1 MATVENV
8 IVQNLGEGVS
18 CLTLNRAPVNTLNPD
33 FLQEFACRL
42 DELAGDDEVQAVII
56 DSAFKVFSAGL
67 DLKEA
72 QGFDL
77 AAQQAIVRGLNVS
90 FTKLYSFP
98 KPTIAAVGGA
108 AIAGGLFFVLA
119 SDYRVGASQA
129 KFGLAEVRV
138 GADFPIGP
146 LEIAR
151 ATLTPNDLRRLM
163 LGGQPIGA
171 DAALSAGILDAVIE
185 VEGLRAAAIDAARD
199 YARIPPKTYAAVKH
213 QMRAGTIAVIRDAMA
228 NGANTPTDGWF
239 NDETR
244 DAMAAMIG

>member
-1 MATVENV
+1 MVSEESV
-8 IVQNLGEGVS
+8 IVQDLGDGIS
-18 CLTLNRAPVNTLNPD
+18 CLTLNRAPVNALNPGL
-33 FLQEFACRL
+33 LQEFAGRL
-42 DELAGDDEVQAVII
+42 DELAIDDAVKAVII

-77 AAQQAIVRGLNVS
+77 VAQQAIVRGLNVS
-90 FTKLYSFP
+90 FTKLFSFP

-119 SDYRVGASQA
+119 SDYRVATPHA

-151 ATLTPNDLRRLM
+151 AMLSPNDLRRLM
-163 LGGQPIGA
+163 LGGQPVGA
-171 DAALSAGILDAVIE
+171 DAALSAGIVDVVIE
-185 VEGLRAAAIDAARD
+185 VEDLRATALEVAQD

-213 QMRAGTIAVIRDAMA
+213 QMRSGTIAVIKNAMA
-228 NGANTPTDGWF
+228 NGANTPADGWF
-239 NDETR
+239 NDETK
-244 DAMAAMIG
+244 DAMAVMIG